1 MVELLISQAVNGF
14 VWGWILALISI
25 GLTLIFGQMG
35 IINVAHGVLYALGA
49 VGAYY
54 CFAWLGGWGWSL
66 ILSPVFLALL
76 GFILYNTTIR
86 FALGREPIVTVI
98 ITYGILFILEQSIFL
113 LYGGFPRTVPNP
125 IDYGIPFLGG
135 TYPVY
140 RVFCAAFS
148 FVVIAALMIFLKST
162 RFGLWIRATK
172 QDYETALNMGI
183 PIRTVYMTTFCLGA
197 ALASIGGV
205 LAAPISSVNFN
216 MGNNIIID
224 AFIVVIMAGFG
235 SIPGTVVAAL
245 IIEIVI
251 GISAAFVNPVLAKVI
266 GLGVMLV
273 ALFIRPE
280 GIFGED

>member
-1 MVELLISQAVNGF
+1 MIELLISQAVNGF

-25 GLTLIFGQMG
+25 GLTLIFGQLG
-35 IINVAHGVLYALGA
+35 IINVAHGMLYTLGA

-54 CFAWLGGWGWSL
+54 CFAWLGGWWWSL
-66 ILSPVFLALL
+66 LLSPIFLAVL
-76 GFILYNTTIR
+76 GYILYQTTVR
-86 FALGREPIVTVI
+86 FALGRDPIVTVI
-98 ITYGILFILEQSIFL
+98 ITYGILFILEQTTFL
-113 LYGGFPRTVPNP
+113 LYGGIPRTVPNP
-125 IDYGIPFLGG
+125 IDYGIPFMGS
-135 TYPVY
+135 TYPLY
-140 RVFCAAFS
+140 RVFCAIFS
-148 FVVIAALMIFLKST
+148 FLVIAGLMIFLKKT

-183 PIRTVYMTTFCLGA
+183 PVHTVYLTTFCLGA
-197 ALASIGGV
+197 ALAAIGGV

-235 SIPGTVVAAL
+235 SIPGTVIAAL

-251 GISAAFVNPVLAKVI
+251 GISAAFVNPVMAKVI

>member
-1 MVELLISQAVNGF
+1 MVELLISQAANGF

-35 IINVAHGVLYALGA
+35 IINVAHGVLYTLGA

-54 CFAWLGGWGWSL
+54 CFTWLGGWGWSL

-76 GFILYNTTIR
+76 GFILYNATIR

-98 ITYGILFILEQSIFL
+98 ITYGILFILEQSTFL
-113 LYGGFPRTVPNP
+113 LYGGIPRTVPNP

-183 PIRTVYMTTFCLGA
+183 PIRTVYLTTFCLGA

>member
-1 MVELLISQAVNGF
+1 MIELLISQAVNGF

-25 GLTLIFGQMG
+25 GLTLIYGQLG
-35 IINVAHGVLYALGA
+35 IINVAHGVLYTLGA

-54 CFAWLGGWGWSL
+54 SFAWLGGWGWSL
-66 ILSPVFLALL
+66 LLSPIFLAFV
-76 GFILYNTTIR
+76 GFILYQTTIR
-86 FALGREPIVTVI
+86 FALGRDPIVTVI
-98 ITYGILFILEQSIFL
+98 ITYGILFILEQMTFL
-113 LYGGFPRTVPNP
+113 FYGGIPRTIPNP
-125 IDYGIPFLGG
+125 IDYGIPFMGS
-135 TYPVY
+135 TYPLY
-140 RVFCAAFS
+140 RVFCAGFS
-148 FVVIAALMIFLKST
+148 FLAIAGLMIFLKKT

-183 PIRTVYMTTFCLGA
+183 PIRRVYLSTFCLGA
-197 ALASIGGV
+197 AMAALGGV

-235 SIPGTVVAAL
+235 SIPGTIVAAL

-251 GISAAFVNPVLAKVI
+251 GVSASFFNPVLAKVI

-273 ALFIRPE
+273 ALFFRPE

>member
-76 GFILYNTTIR
+76 GFILYNATIR

-183 PIRTVYMTTFCLGA
+183 PIRTVYLTTFCLGA